1 MGADIDKHV
10 NDSGGPPVF
19 KISGQVHHRIGSL
32 LPAKGASPKFVEL
45 YIHETQNEVNNR
57 IKAVMPE
64 ADPTE
69 VDIDVDIVGGLQSM
83 LDVCSPLVKKF
94 RDARDRLKDEG
105 DTRIAIRIV
114 GAEKGDPVQ
123 FNLPAVSELAALI
136 VGDFSAENYR
146 RDIIVDSKLKG
157 LHHVPSLH
165 PAFMSL
171 QYPLL
176 FPHGDRG
183 FQLGIPHR
191 DIQPGCTEGRTT
203 VSMQEYYCFCCH
215 YRQNQYNPFLCCG
228 KLSAQSQVDSFA
240 CVEEGRLTYIAGH
253 QDDFRCEHFQGV
265 ADAVGKGNLDG
276 SSIGKKRIVPA
287 SFIGGDRY
295 QQQNFQ
301 DAVAICRVYGSPHL
315 FPTFTCCPKWPEIKE
330 ALLLEPGQRYTDRS
344 DLVVRV
350 FKMKLDELVGDI
362 SNGAIFGPVSASRRR
377 DTGVTVNKNGTVLDN
392 RHVVPYNMALL
403 KKYQAHINVEWCNRS
418 ELIKYLFKYVTK
430 GTDRAKVAFTKYK
443 KRPHGVSIETD
454 KDDQSDVHGR
464 RKKRRL
470 CGTLAGVF
478 EKDEIQDFLNCR
490 YLCDKECLWRLY
502 GYDIHMHFP
511 SVERL
516 ACHLPNMNNVIFKSD
531 THLPSLLSTPR
542 LQQTTLT
549 SWFAANKKFPSGRS
563 LTYCEYPGRFCWS
576 NETRMWT
583 KRQHGKMIGRIYYVP
598 PNVGECYYLRM
609 LLMYVKGAE
618 SYEDVRTFEDV
629 VYETFK
635 EACAARGLVGDDEE
649 WFKAFDE
656 AVRWGMGGQ
665 LRALFVMMFMYC
677 GIANELAF
685 FEKYW
690 RPMSDDILYSLR
702 RTFNDASYVLPDDTL
717 KNMVLE
723 ELHILFAR
731 NGSSPASYSLPPLVH
746 DSSTGFSN
754 RLIDDEMSYDITG
767 LLAQAPL
774 LKAKLN
780 HDQRHAFNSIVDSV
794 TGATP
799 AFYFV
804 SGYGGT
810 GKTFLW
816 TCIISHLRSEC
827 KIVLAVASSGVASLL
842 LPGGRTAHSRFK
854 IPIDISETSMCDI
867 KRGTMLAGLV
877 RSASLIIWDEALMT
891 HRRCFEALDRSLR
904 DVLSEEDAS
913 LALVPFGGKV
923 VVLGGDLRQILP
935 VVEGGVRSQTVN
947 AAITSSF
954 LWSFAKNLELKENM
968 RLKAP
973 SLDAQSQCELSDF
986 GDWILDVGNGTVPA
1000 SCRLDESEPTWIE
1013 LPLDVL
1019 IMSGANKIQAIIDAV
1034 YTDFTSMYKDTA
1046 YLCARAILSPTNDVC
1061 NEINDVMLSM
1071 VPGEQREYF
1080 SYDCVSNV
1088 SDKFDDITAIY
1099 QVELLN
1105 AITVNNFP
1113 DHRLVLK
1120 VGMPIMLLRNLN
1132 PTAGL
1137 CNGTRM
1143 IITELGD
1150 RLIEACIIT
1159 GSNVGETVY
1168 IPKIMLSHR
1177 HKKWPYTLERR
1188 QFPIRVCY
1196 AMTINK
1202 SQGQSL
1208 SAVGL
1213 YLRNPVFSH
1222 GQLYVALSRV
1232 TSKGGLKVLIE
1243 DESKNYSRWTRNI
1256 VYREGTAMYAEIP
1269 GTEAK
1274 NFKEL
1279 IQENGVYSLKKFFVA
1294 PSKSSYK
1301 PFPAKYMIKFTPW
1314 TTVTNTEVVPKSF
1327 PTHVYNLVPFCDL
1340 PSRVGAQDYF
1350 TDVLG
1355 QIVGVSKLGHVRMST
1370 NSSDTAKRVIALR
1383 DDRNTEVKLVLWG
1396 QRAVEFDAEL
1406 VFDNGQNTAVV
1417 GVFVGLLMKSYNND
1431 ETLSGGSA
1439 CRWYLNEDIPEI
1451 DSCFDRLGDDFAKV
1465 QWISTGTEKFAA
1477 SRNRA
1482 DLPHKTV
1489 AELRELDPWETEA
1502 TDFLCTVSITSV
1514 APEQPWWFQS
1524 CSKCHRS
1531 ATSYGSEYR
1540 CSGGCVSTK
1549 AYPKY
1554 RLCLVGTDGTGS
1566 AEFVFFNR
1574 VAQQLVGKTVMSLLR
1589 SSGLPREIA
1598 AVVCQKYTLAVSVT
1612 QKSLSQRNISFQV
1625 NAIETFFGRQNSVPH
1640 DTRVSTILPLAM
1652 TAASSLDDSLTSS
1665 LDQVLDGPSG
1675 SELPVVIPELTMPAE
1690 DILKKAGPIR
1700 MPLRSLKR
1708 KEPEGA
1714 KTSKNLTKDAVL
1726 TGQNIDPDSIPRN
1739 ASPPVKLASEVIAAG
1754 NEVHLHGKSPEVGVE
1769 DEADSDAKKRK
1780 VPPEAT
1786 DPTSTVTRL
1795 PKKTGL
1801 KKGK

>member
-1 MGADIDKHV
+1 MEFLKGTYPGVSYHGAPDYRCQFCGAVFWYPERCKIESSVRQRRVLYSLCCKGGKIWVPPFASPPPFLAELLRFDGDSRSKRFIEKIRQYNSLFAFTSMGADIDKHV
-10 NDSGGPPVF
+10 NDTAGPPVF

-69 VDIDVDIVGGLQSM
+69 VDIDVDTVGGLQSM

-136 VGDFSAENYR
+136 VSDFSAENYR

-171 QYPLL
+171 QFPVL

-228 KLSAQSQVDSFA
+228 
-240 CVEEGRLTYIAGH
+240 
-253 QDDFRCEHFQGV
+253 V
-265 ADAVGKGNLDG
+265 ADAVEKGNLDG

-287 SFIGGDRY
+287 SFIDGDRY

-377 DTGVTVNKNGTVLDN
+377 DTGVSVNKNGTVLDN

-418 ELIKYLFKYVTK
+418 ELIKYLFK
-430 GTDRAKVAFTKYK
+430 
-443 KRPHGVSIETD
+443 
-454 KDDQSDVHGR
+454 

-470 CGTLAGVF
+470 RGTLAGVF

-516 ACHLPNMNNVIFKSD
+516 ACHLPNMNNVIFKSN

-690 RPMSDDILYSLR
+690 RPMSDDILYSMR

-767 LLAQAPL
+767 LLAQTPL

-816 TCIISHLRSEC
+816 TCIISHLRSER

-904 DVLSEEDAS
+904 DVRSEEDAS

-954 LWSFAKNLELKENM
+954 LWSFAKILELKENM

-1019 IMSGANKIQAIIDAV
+1019 IMSGANKIQAIIHVV
-1034 YTDFTSMYKDTA
+1034 YTDFASMYKDTA

-1105 AITVNNFP
+1105 AIKVNNFP

-1213 YLRNPVFSH
+1213 YLRNLVFSH

-1256 VYREGTAMYAEIP
+1256 VYRE
-1269 GTEAK
+1269 
-1274 NFKEL
+1274 
-1279 IQENGVYSLKKFFVA
+1279 V
-1294 PSKSSYK
+1294 
-1301 PFPAKYMIKFTPW
+1301 
-1314 TTVTNTEVVPKSF
+1314 
-1327 PTHVYNLVPFCDL
+1327 
-1340 PSRVGAQDYF
+1340 
-1350 TDVLG
+1350 
-1355 QIVGVSKLGHVRMST
+1355 
-1370 NSSDTAKRVIALR
+1370 
-1383 DDRNTEVKLVLWG
+1383 
-1396 QRAVEFDAEL
+1396 FDA
-1406 VFDNGQNTAVV
+1406 
-1417 GVFVGLLMKSYNND
+1417 
-1431 ETLSGGSA
+1431 
-1439 CRWYLNEDIPEI
+1439 
-1451 DSCFDRLGDDFAKV
+1451 
-1465 QWISTGTEKFAA
+1465 
-1477 SRNRA
+1477 
-1482 DLPHKTV
+1482 
-1489 AELRELDPWETEA
+1489 
-1502 TDFLCTVSITSV
+1502 
-1514 APEQPWWFQS
+1514 
-1524 CSKCHRS
+1524 
-1531 ATSYGSEYR
+1531 
-1540 CSGGCVSTK
+1540 
-1549 AYPKY
+1549 
-1554 RLCLVGTDGTGS
+1554 
-1566 AEFVFFNR
+1566 
-1574 VAQQLVGKTVMSLLR
+1574 
-1589 SSGLPREIA
+1589 
-1598 AVVCQKYTLAVSVT
+1598 
-1612 QKSLSQRNISFQV
+1612 
-1625 NAIETFFGRQNSVPH
+1625 
-1640 DTRVSTILPLAM
+1640 
-1652 TAASSLDDSLTSS
+1652 
-1665 LDQVLDGPSG
+1665 
-1675 SELPVVIPELTMPAE
+1675 
-1690 DILKKAGPIR
+1690 LK
-1700 MPLRSLKR
+1700 
-1708 KEPEGA
+1708 
-1714 KTSKNLTKDAVL
+1714 
-1726 TGQNIDPDSIPRN
+1726 
-1739 ASPPVKLASEVIAAG
+1739 
-1754 NEVHLHGKSPEVGVE
+1754 
-1769 DEADSDAKKRK
+1769 
-1780 VPPEAT
+1780 
-1786 DPTSTVTRL
+1786 
-1795 PKKTGL
+1795 
-1801 KKGK
+1801 

>member
-1 MGADIDKHV
+1 MSASFLVCKKKSTGHLFFCASARLIKLSLPASVQAQHSSSPTFVFLQLRRRAPSKFQPIWIAARCFVRPSFLRLVPAVYFSVRPTGSFCRGTYPGVSYHGAPDYRCQFCGAVFWYPERCKIESSVRQRRVLYSLCCRGGKVWVPPFASPPPFLAELLRFDGDSRNKRFIEKIRQYNSLFAFTSMGADIDKHV

-123 FNLPAVSELAALI
+123 FNLPL
-136 VGDFSAENYR
+136 
-146 RDIIVDSKLKG
+146 
-157 LHHVPSLH
+157 
-165 PAFMSL
+165 
-171 QYPLL
+171 
-176 FPHGDRG
+176 
-183 FQLGIPHR
+183 
-191 DIQPGCTEGRTT
+191 
-203 VSMQEYYCFCCH
+203 
-215 YRQNQYNPFLCCG
+215 
-228 KLSAQSQVDSFA
+228 
-240 CVEEGRLTYIAGH
+240 
-253 QDDFRCEHFQGV
+253 
-265 ADAVGKGNLDG
+265 
-276 SSIGKKRIVPA
+276 
-287 SFIGGDRY
+287 
-295 QQQNFQ
+295 
-301 DAVAICRVYGSPHL
+301 
-315 FPTFTCCPKWPEIKE
+315 
-330 ALLLEPGQRYTDRS
+330 
-344 DLVVRV
+344 
-350 FKMKLDELVGDI
+350 
-362 SNGAIFGPVSASRRR
+362 RR

-635 EACAARGLVGDDEE
+635 EPCAARGLVGDDEE

-1256 VYREGTAMYAEIP
+1256 VYREMGFDSLCDISPASKHWSINVRVARMWDYCGTRDGQPPIHVDLVLVDDKGTAMYAEIP

-1274 NFKEL
+1274 KFKEL

-1482 DLPHKTV
+1482 DLPRKTV

-1625 NAIETFFGRQNSVPH
+1625 
-1640 DTRVSTILPLAM
+1640 
-1652 TAASSLDDSLTSS
+1652 
-1665 LDQVLDGPSG
+1665 LDGPSG

-1726 TGQNIDPDSIPRN
+1726 TSQNIDPDSIPRN